1 MKTKIKTESPLSVKD
16 QIDVLEAAKVVLVS
30 SLISIPCRG
39 LCRAINI
46 VIREDYNHLAKIT
59 AHDGIYK
66 VIPSFTFE
74 NAVLSG
80 TVDNDADPHWFWW
93 DPSVE
98 KGGITNRLA
107 FLNWLIEQLKE
118 AIA

>member
-1 MKTKIKTESPLSVKD
+1 MNNNNVSPLTIAE
-16 QIDVLEAAKVVLVS
+16 QIEVLELAKENLVS
-30 SLISIPCRG
+30 LSLGPSCVG
-39 LCRAINI
+39 LCCAINC
-46 VIREDYNHLAKIT
+46 VIYEDHNNLAEIT

-80 TVDNDADPHWFWW
+80 TVDKDAVPDWFWW

-107 FLNWLIEQLKE
+107 FLDYLIYKLKNE
-118 AIA
+118 NHE